1 LGQLLPAAI
10 ARGIGR
16 NAPIPVVREAAPQ
29 RGRPP
34 KPVLYF
40 PVRPDRRSIKIG
52 AKVVSHG
59 RYVIF
64 QMAEVAVSRQMFAD
78 ILSLIARLRVPPAP
92 A

>member
-1 LGQLLPAAI
+1 MRTLAMPKTAEPWSPTSL
-10 ARGIGR
+10 
-16 NAPIPVVREAAPQ
+16 RE
-29 RGRPP
+29 
-34 KPVLYF
+34 KP
-40 PVRPDRRSIKIG
+40 IKIG

-64 QMAEVAVSRQMFAD
+64 QMAEVAVSRQMFVD

>member
-1 LGQLLPAAI
+1 
-10 ARGIGR
+10 
-16 NAPIPVVREAAPQ
+16 
-29 RGRPP
+29 
-34 KPVLYF
+34 
-40 PVRPDRRSIKIG
+40 VRPDRRSIKIG

-92 A
+92 AGRALAKCTRQ